1 MAPGAIGKVWAVAV
15 TAEVVRQRGV
25 DSASTATA
33 GRPLSTSRQAVEQAA
48 FALFEANGFDE
59 TSVDDIAGAAGIGR
73 RTFFRYFPSKSD
85 LVWGDFEPE
94 LKKMRDW
101 LDDCDPALP
110 LMTAIRQSVIR
121 FNRIEPG
128 NEAAHR
134 RRMQMILRVPT
145 LFANSTLRFASWRA
159 VIVDFAAR
167 RLGVA
172 PDGLVPAVI
181 GYSSLG
187 AAIAAY
193 EQWLSADDAD
203 LAELLDAAFSE
214 LAAGF
219 AESRQPT
226 NAR

>member
-1 MAPGAIGKVWAVAV
+1 VAV
-15 TAEVVRQRGV
+15 TADVVRARGDEPV
-25 DSASTATA
+25 SAATV

-73 RTFFRYFPSKSD
+73 RTFFRYFPSKND
-85 LVWGDFEPE
+85 LVWGDFEQE
-94 LKKMRDW
+94 LQKMRDW
-101 LDDCDPALP
+101 LDDSDPPLP
-110 LMTAIRQSVIR
+110 LMTAIRQAVIR

-134 RRMQMILRVPT
+134 RRMKMILGVPT
-145 LFANSTLRFASWRA
+145 LFANSTLRFASWRS
-159 VIVDFAAR
+159 VVVDFAAR
-167 RLGVA
+167 RLDVA
-172 PDGLVPAVI
+172 PDDLVPAVI

-193 EQWLSADDAD
+193 EQWLSSDDAD
-203 LAELLDAAFSE
+203 LAALLDAAFSS